1 MKLKDNSK
9 SMKRRGFQV
18 CLQVW
23 LVRTIKI
30 VQLFNK
36 GNFKI
41 KMTIDQSFFKLLETN
56 HFGFGMFLS
65 VFLVITMTLMC

>member
-1 MKLKDNSK
+1 MKLRGNSK
-9 SMKRRGFQV
+9 SMKQRGFQV

-23 LVRTIKI
+23 LVCTIKI
-30 VQLFNK
+30 VQLFDK